1 MIVDSGT
8 SEVSSLPS
16 ISPNDNPPTDQHE
29 IVPDALVPKAGRP
42 VGTTNEKKREDAE
55 KHKRCV
61 NSIAYAY
68 STQVTVSK
76 ASKTR
81 CPKGFLLVAGLL
93 EFALGVGAGEESDED
108 DDPMGPDGEEDMA

>member
-1 MIVDSGT
+1 MESQKREATSISGGTPAPPITTSPPSEVIVDTGT

-42 VGTTNEKKREDAE
+42 VGTTNEKKREDVE

-61 NSIAYAY
+61 TS
-68 STQVTVSK
+68 
-76 ASKTR
+76 
-81 CPKGFLLVAGLL
+81 
-93 EFALGVGAGEESDED
+93 
-108 DDPMGPDGEEDMA
+108 

>member
-1 MIVDSGT
+1 MIVDSST

-16 ISPNDNPPTDQHE
+16 ISPNDNHPTDEHE

-61 NSIAYAY
+61 TSIAYAY

-76 ASKTR
+76 ASKTNATAAAAPS
-81 CPKGFLLVAGLL
+81 CWQC
-93 EFALGVGAGEESDED
+93 
-108 DDPMGPDGEEDMA
+108 